1 MCRKGVGA
9 HVGLPSFE
17 VGLIK
22 QQKMDDD
29 DVSTFKAHVC
39 INGDSRLAFSES
51 APAGHGERT
60 RHPIIS
66 LSRQYDSSV

>member
-1 MCRKGVGA
+1 
-9 HVGLPSFE
+9 
-17 VGLIK
+17 
-22 QQKMDDD
+22 MDDD

-60 RHPIIS
+60 RHPI
-66 LSRQYDSSV
+66 SVLAHIVNILILPW